1 MEKITEV
8 SYRMNRVHRN
18 SDAVWRVSII
28 VRHHHDT
35 IVIPTDI
42 YATDI
47 ELTKNR
53 KLAGEGLITRCRS
66 LMRKY
71 QRRLKQ
77 LRLETYDLDTKTIA
91 AILRGDKNVD
101 IDFLWFYRI
110 WVQQLDGSTKSGYI
124 CIYKRFCRF
133 LGCEQLPANNMS
145 VELLRRFER
154 SLSDMPAT
162 RRGYVCRLKHVFNEM
177 RQVYND
183 SDDGIPVIKRT
194 LEGFRYVYKET
205 QPRERTP
212 LTVGQ
217 LLAIASIPDEGQKDS
232 LRDLMRDMFVI
243 SFMTMGMQVWD
254 IYDCEYDKDG
264 NIVFER
270 ANVRNVRA
278 DRGFTRV
285 KPHPLLLPYL
295 EKYADKMSRR
305 KEHRK
310 VFCFHRRFKAPKVMA
325 NAVKHHIH
333 RVGEYIGVPQ
343 LTFYDA
349 RRSMI
354 SIALHEVGISNDCIL
369 EMQNLSVKEYRITDC
384 YIQVKVNDI
393 QDENR
398 RLIDY
403 VFGGGWKKSVRS
415 SVTKSVGGCERSVIV
430 DRIMPLERQEIGLR
444 SIVIP
449 QERHS
454 DGTWTAHIR
463 MSFRGEIIDIP
474 TSVMV
479 KRTQMNSDYE
489 IIDESILQRMQIL
502 IADLRKKTDGINTDN
517 ISDIQQLLILLA
529 NMEDSTEV
537 VEENI
542 NMNNETNPDTIR
554 ESIQEGKE

>member
-35 IVIPTDI
+35 IVLPTGI

-53 KLAGEGLITRCRS
+53 KLGNGELMTRCRS
-66 LMRKY
+66 LMRKC

-77 LRLETYDLDTKTIA
+77 LRLETYDLDTKAIA
-91 AILRGDKNVD
+91 AILRGDRNVD

-110 WVQQLDGSTKSGYI
+110 WMQQLGASTKSEYK

-162 RRGYVCRLKHVFNEM
+162 RRDYVCKLKHVFNEM

-183 SDDGIPVIKRT
+183 SDDGVKVINRT
-194 LEGFRYVYKET
+194 LEGFRYVYRRIPPKEH
-205 QPRERTP
+205 TP
-212 LTVGQ
+212 LTVEQ
-217 LLAIASIPDEGQKDS
+217 LLAIASIPDEGHWHS
-232 LRDLMRDMFVI
+232 MRDLIRDMFVI

-254 IYDCEYDKDG
+254 MYECEYDEEG
-264 NIVFER
+264 YIVYER

-278 DRGFTRV
+278 DRGFTRI

-305 KEHRK
+305 KQHRK
-310 VFCFHRRFKAPKVMA
+310 VFNFHRRFSSPDIMMHDI
-325 NAVKHHIH
+325 KHNIY
-333 RVGEYIGVPQ
+333 RVGEYIGVPH
-343 LTFYDA
+343 LTFKDA

-354 SIALHEVGISNDCIL
+354 SIALHEVGISNDGIL
-369 EMQNLSVKEYRITDC
+369 EMQNLRIKEYKITDS
-384 YIQVKVNDI
+384 YIQVKVNDV

-403 VFGGGWKKSVRS
+403 VFGGGWKKLVRS

-430 DRIMPLERQEIGLR
+430 DRLIPLERQDVGLR

-449 QERHS
+449 QDRHT

-463 MSFRGEIIDIP
+463 LSFRGETVDIP
-474 TSVMV
+474 TNVMV
-479 KRTQMNSDYE
+479 QRTQLNGDYE
-489 IIDESILQRMQIL
+489 IIDESIMDRMNLL
-502 IADLRKKTDGINTDN
+502 IADLRRKADGINTDEV
-517 ISDIQQLLILLA
+517 SDIRKLLFLMASQDVSLNTEKKA
-529 NMEDSTEV
+529 DDQKTDSV
-537 VEENI
+537 
-542 NMNNETNPDTIR
+542 TI
-554 ESIQEGKE
+554 KE

>member
-18 SDAVWRVSII
+18 SDAVWRVSIV

-35 IVIPTDI
+35 IVLPTGI

-53 KLAGEGLITRCRS
+53 KLGNGELMTRCRS
-66 LMRKY
+66 LMRRY

-77 LRLETYDLDTKTIA
+77 LRLETYDLNTKTIA
-91 AILRGDKNVD
+91 AILRGDRNVD

-110 WVQQLDGSTKSGYI
+110 WMQQLHGSTKSEYK

-162 RRGYVCRLKHVFNEM
+162 RRDYVCKLKHVFNEM
-177 RQVYND
+177 RLVYND
-183 SDDGIPVIKRT
+183 SDDGIPVINRT
-194 LEGFRYVYKET
+194 LEGFRYVYRRLPPK
-205 QPRERTP
+205 ERTP
-212 LTVGQ
+212 LTVSQ
-217 LLAIASIPDEGQKDS
+217 VLAIASIPDEGHQNS
-232 LRDLMRDMFVI
+232 MRDLIRDMFVI

-254 IYDCEYDKDG
+254 MYECEYDEEG
-264 NIVFER
+264 YIVYER

-278 DRGFTRV
+278 DRGFTRI

-310 VFCFHRRFKAPKVMA
+310 VFSFHRRFNSPDTMMHDIIH
-325 NAVKHHIH
+325 NIH
-333 RVGEYIGVPQ
+333 RVGEYIGVPC
-343 LTFYDA
+343 LTFKDA
-349 RRSMI
+349 RRAMI

-369 EMQNLSVKEYRITDC
+369 EMQNLRVKDYRITDS
-384 YIQVKVNDI
+384 YIQVKVTDI

-403 VFGGGWKKSVRS
+403 VFGGGWQKSVRS

-430 DRIMPLERQEIGLR
+430 DRLIPLERQEIGLR

-449 QERHS
+449 QDRHK
-454 DGTWTAHIR
+454 DATWTAHIR
-463 MSFRGEIIDIP
+463 LSFRGETVDIP
-474 TSVMV
+474 TNVMV
-479 KRTQMNSDYE
+479 QRTQLNGDYE
-489 IIDESILQRMQIL
+489 IIDESIMDRMNLL
-502 IADLRKKTDGINTDN
+502 IADLRRKADGINTDEV
-517 ISDIQQLLILLA
+517 SDIRELLFLMA
-529 NMEDSTEV
+529 SEDKSSETKSETV
-537 VEENI
+537 VE
-542 NMNNETNPDTIR
+542 
-554 ESIQEGKE
+554 

>member
-35 IVIPTDI
+35 IVLPTGI

-53 KLAGEGLITRCRS
+53 KLGNGELMTRCRS

-110 WVQQLDGSTKSGYI
+110 WAGQLKNSSTRNEYQGLYR
-124 CIYKRFCRF
+124 RFCCF
-133 LGCEQLPANNMS
+133 IGSEQFPANSMS

-154 SLSDMPAT
+154 SLSDIPAT
-162 RRGYVCRLKHVFNEM
+162 RREYTCKLKHVFNEM

-194 LEGFRYVYKET
+194 LEGFRYVYRKE
-205 QPRERTP
+205 PPKERTP
-212 LTVGQ
+212 LTISQV
-217 LLAIASIPDEGQKDS
+217 LAIASIPDEGRKRS
-232 LRDLMRDMFVI
+232 FRDLTRDMFVI

-254 IYDCEYDKDG
+254 MYECEYDDEG
-264 NIVFER
+264 YIIFER
-270 ANVRNVRA
+270 ANIRHIRD
-278 DRGFTRV
+278 DRGFTRI
-285 KPHPLLLPYL
+285 KPHPLLMPYL
-295 EKYADKMSRR
+295 EKYADKKSRR
-305 KEHRK
+305 KKHRK
-310 VFCFHRRFKAPKVMA
+310 VFNFHRRFNCPDTMMHDV
-325 NAVKHHIH
+325 VHSIR
-333 RVGEYIGVPQ
+333 RVGEYVGLPN
-343 LTFYDA
+343 LTFKDA

-354 SIALHEVGISNDCIL
+354 SIALHEVGISNDCL
-369 EMQNLSVKEYRITDC
+369 MEMLNMKVKDYNITDS
-384 YIQVKVNDI
+384 YIQVKVNDV

-403 VFGGGWKKSVRS
+403 VFDGGWKKSVRS
-415 SVTKSVGGCERSVIV
+415 SVTKSVGGYERSVIV
-430 DRIMPLERQEIGLR
+430 DRLIPLERQEIGLR
-444 SIVIP
+444 SLVIP
-449 QERHS
+449 QDRHA
-454 DGTWTAHIR
+454 DGAWTAHIR
-463 MSFRGEIIDIP
+463 LSFRGETVDIP
-474 TSVMV
+474 TSIMV
-479 KRTQMNSDYE
+479 QRTQLNGDYE
-489 IIDESILQRMQIL
+489 IIDESIMDRMSLL
-502 IADLRKKTDGINTDN
+502 IADLRRKTDGINTDEV
-517 ISDIQQLLILLA
+517 SDIRELLFLMA
-529 NMEDSTEV
+529 SQDKSTE
-537 VEENI
+537 
-542 NMNNETNPDTIR
+542 TKSDTIT
-554 ESIQEGKE
+554 E